1 VRARGSADAA
11 SSAIPVAK
19 PWLGRREQ
27 RAARRA
33 IASGWVMQGPETAA
47 FEREFAAA
55 VGADRAVAV
64 SNCTTGLHLALQVLG
79 IQPGDEVVVP
89 SFSYIASTNSVVHAG
104 GTPIYADIDPTTGNV
119 DRDTVAAVLGPRTRA
134 VMAVHQAG
142 NPVDL
147 APLRD
152 LCDARGIA
160 LLEDAACAIGSGYR
174 GSPIGSHSDLV
185 VFSLHPRKL
194 ITTGEGG
201 VIALRR
207 DDHDA
212 RLRRLRQHGMDLD
225 PARRHEH
232 GGTEQYLECGYNFRL
247 TDIQAAVGREQLR
260 RLPAMMSR
268 RRALAARYD
277 AALRGLR
284 GVALPRTV
292 EGGETN
298 HQSYWIALDGAGRSE
313 RDAAMAAL
321 AADGISTRRGIM
333 CAHREP
339 AGAAHASGPLPNSE
353 RLSDS
358 SLILPLYHQM
368 TRRQQDRVIRSVLR
382 HLS

>member
-1 VRARGSADAA
+1 
-11 SSAIPVAK
+11 
-19 PWLGRREQ
+19 
-27 RAARRA
+27 
-33 IASGWVMQGPETAA
+33 MQGPEVAA
-47 FEREFAAA
+47 FEREFATA
-55 VGADRAVAV
+55 VGAIRAVAV
-64 SNCTTGLHLALQVLG
+64 SNCTTGLHLAMQTLG
-79 IQPGDEVVVP
+79 IQRGDEVVVP
-89 SFSYIASTNSVVHAG
+89 SFSYIASTNSVVHSG
-104 GTPIYADIDPTTGNV
+104 GTPVYADIDPTTGNL
-119 DRDTVAAVLGPRTRA
+119 DRDTVTAVLTPRTRA

-147 APLRD
+147 APLRE
-152 LCDARGIA
+152 LCDTRGIA
-160 LLEDAACAIGSGYR
+160 LFEDAACAIGSAYQ

-194 ITTGEGG
+194 VTTGEGG
-201 VIALRR
+201 MIALRS

-225 PARRHEH
+225 PARRHEQ

-260 RLPAMMSR
+260 RLPAMMTR

-277 AALRGLR
+277 AALRELR
-284 GVALPRTV
+284 RITLPRTV
-292 EGGETN
+292 DGGETN
-298 HQSYWIALDGAGRSE
+298 HQSYWIAMDGAGRHE

-321 AADGISTRRGIM
+321 AAEGVSTRRGIM

-368 TRRQQDRVIRSVLR
+368 TRRQQDRVIGAVLR

>member
-1 VRARGSADAA
+1 
-11 SSAIPVAK
+11 
-19 PWLGRREQ
+19 
-27 RAARRA
+27 
-33 IASGWVMQGPETAA
+33 MQGPETAA
-47 FEREFAAA
+47 FEHEFAAA
-55 VGADRAVAV
+55 VGARRAVAV
-64 SNCTTGLHLALQVLG
+64 SNCTTGLHLAAEVLG

-104 GTPIYADIDPTTGNV
+104 GTPVYADIDPTTGNV
-119 DRDTVAAVLGPRTRA
+119 DRDTVAAVLTPRTRA

-147 APLRD
+147 EPLRD

-160 LLEDAACAIGSGYR
+160 LFEDAACAIGSTYR

-194 ITTGEGG
+194 LTTGEGG
-201 VIALRR
+201 MVAVRR

-260 RLPAMMSR
+260 RLPAMIAR
-268 RRALAARYD
+268 RRSLAARYHE
-277 AALRGLR
+277 ALGGVR

-292 EGGETN
+292 DGAVTN
-298 HQSYWIALDGAGRSE
+298 HQSYWIALEGAGRAE

-321 AADGISTRRGIM
+321 AASGVSTRRGIM

-358 SLILPLYHQM
+358 SLILPLFHGM
-368 TRRQQDRVIRSVLR
+368 TRRQQDRVVGAVLR
-382 HLS
+382 LLA

>member
-1 VRARGSADAA
+1 MRAGGSADGARD
-11 SSAIPVAK
+11 AIPVAK
-19 PWLGRREQ
+19 PWLGRRER
-27 RAARRA
+27 RAAARA

-47 FEREFAAA
+47 FEREFAVA
-55 VGADRAVAV
+55 VGSRSAVAV
-64 SNCTTGLHLALQVLG
+64 SNCTTGLHLAAEVLG

-104 GTPIYADIDPTTGNV
+104 GTPVYADIDPTTGNL
-119 DRDTVAAVLGPRTRA
+119 DRDTVAAVLTPRTRA

-147 APLRD
+147 DPLRE

-160 LLEDAACAIGSGYR
+160 VFEDAACAIGSTYR

-194 ITTGEGG
+194 LTTGEGG
-201 VIALRR
+201 MVALHR

-232 GGTEQYLECGYNFRL
+232 GGTERYLECGYNFRL

-260 RLPAMMSR
+260 RLPAMLAR

-277 AALRGLR
+277 EALRGAR
-284 GVALPRTV
+284 GISLPRTV
-292 EGGETN
+292 AGATTN
-298 HQSYWIALDGAGRSE
+298 HQSYWIALDGAGREE

-321 AADGISTRRGIM
+321 ASEGVSTRRGIM

-339 AGAAHASGPLPNSE
+339 AGAAHASGSLPHSE
-353 RLSDS
+353 RISDS
-358 SLILPLYHQM
+358 SLVLPLFHGM
-368 TRRQQDRVIRSVLR
+368 TRRQQDRVLSAVLR